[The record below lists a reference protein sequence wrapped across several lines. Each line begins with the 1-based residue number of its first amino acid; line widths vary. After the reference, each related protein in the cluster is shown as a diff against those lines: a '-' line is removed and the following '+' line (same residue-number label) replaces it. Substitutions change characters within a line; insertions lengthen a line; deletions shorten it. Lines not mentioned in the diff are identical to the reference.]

1 MGDLDEAERLG
12 REAVAIASGTADILD
27 LKAEAFAALGEV
39 LQLAGR
45 ARESRAALEQAVE
58 LYEAKGHV
66 VGAERLRGLLAG
78 RPIEA

>member
-1 MGDLDEAERLG
+1 
-12 REAVAIASGTADILD
+12 
-27 LKAEAFAALGEV
+27 
-39 LQLAGR
+39 
-45 ARESRAALEQAVE
+45 VE